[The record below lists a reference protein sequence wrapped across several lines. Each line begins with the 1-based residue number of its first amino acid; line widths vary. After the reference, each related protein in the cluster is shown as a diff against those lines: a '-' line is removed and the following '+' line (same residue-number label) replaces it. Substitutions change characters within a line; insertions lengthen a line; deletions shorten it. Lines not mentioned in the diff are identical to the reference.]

1 MKSRLIPALL
11 LLALLVF
18 WLFQQPV
25 TESALPSTASI
36 KQASPKPAAV
46 LSAPH
51 LQVLPPPIASFR
63 LWSDLF
69 FAAPLSERPAL
80 LVEGQ
85 AFAKEHTKEIAKLI
99 KVDPQAAIA
108 HAVPMVIRQRLPK
121 EIVGLLEERPR
132 LRGDYEVYGNVPL
145 PGQEDTTEPYTR
157 TVTGRDGRR
166 WNAYVYGKRQMQRT
180 MTNVSLNGV
189 SVARDMAVS
198 DSPIRVLEVG
208 EVPMAEGRQVVD
220 VCPVSGI
227 ETEVEK
233 TPEGAPP
240 AVTEETP
247 AFETPEQVI
256 YVCSGGHI
264 SQMSEQ
270 YLTDEEKAYW
280 ASLGTDLNSGAGSGP
295 AHGPVGNVPGG
306 WTTGHRTFLYIRAT
320 FPDNPVDPQNEQECY
335 DMLKQMNDYIVQ
347 TSYGRC
353 YFTYAVPP
361 LIVLPYPLAWYN
373 RYDADVGGGDYLIQT
388 HARQIARSMGYDNN
402 SFNLDAVRWS
412 GGPGSYGGS
421 ASVGG
426 RGMRMKTS
434 FAGTF
439 CHELG
444 HNLGVWH
451 ANFWRTT
458 PPSFTGPGNN
468 LEYGNLFDLMG
479 NSGSFGQYT
488 ASFKNTLSWMPQEQ
502 FWNVTSSGLYRIHQT
517 DDGIADP
524 SLRYALRIRRD
535 SERDYWAEFRL
546 RHPTNVGF
554 TNGLM
559 MTWDQ
564 WGLGGIGGSGGA
576 PLNGS
581 NRGAQL
587 LDMTPGSFGNGIT
600 DTRNDSALWVGRTF
614 SDPDFNIHFTPIAK
628 NTNTTP
634 PSMDVYVQVGDIP
647 GNNAPTLAINA
658 STTTAVTGASV
669 TLTATASDPDSDTLA
684 YAWVFGDGTY
694 SNDNSA
700 VQTKSWASTGYYQV
714 LCTASD
720 RKGKRTTRGLLITVG
735 APTTFTVS
743 GNITDPS
750 GQPLEGVYVAN
761 YAPSNNP
768 THGNSS
774 TFRGTWTDSAGNYTI
789 TGISAGSY
797 TITPTLYP
805 LTFGSS
811 GFTNPVT
818 VGPNLTAKSF
828 TSTSLPAITITYP
841 DPTANEASAPGPA
854 TIRLNRAGSTASA
867 VSVQIYNTNTGSATR
882 NTDYSLTPAP
892 AAATSPD
899 GGSGTSQY
907 IIPAGASFLDI
918 TLTPIN
924 DSSAEGIEYAS
935 LDFVNTAAGYIMA
948 GNPRAL
954 VPIIDDESSLPVVQ
968 ITPVDDNG
976 HEAGLDTIT
985 MKVQRNGATAAALT
999 VNLTYTGTATNVTD
1013 YAAPSSVSIPAGS
1026 TSATFTITPVNDAAI
1041 ETTET
1046 IIATLATNAA
1056 YLRDATAQ
1064 SVTSILNDDDMPTV
1078 TVATTD
1084 AVASES
1090 GSDKGLFTISRT
1102 GEVTT
1107 SLTVDY
1113 SVNGRAVL
1121 GTDYRRL
1128 DGRAVIPA
1136 GSTSI
1141 TVEIVPFDDI
1151 LDEGT
1156 QDVILQLRTAQN
1168 YVIGG
1173 TGTGTVN
1180 IADNDASQVY
1190 VELNTGT
1197 GLEPASSSA
1206 NGPVF
1211 QIARPA
1217 SGAAITVN
1225 YSITGTATS
1234 GSDFTALPGT
1244 ISFAAADT
1252 SRTIIVS
1259 MLADTLMEDAE
1270 SVTLTL
1276 LPGTGYTLMQ
1286 SQFSSMTAWI
1296 FDGDQEVVDVNV
1308 ADGTS
1313 ALTTHLGET
1322 SGSGE
1327 DFLISRRAVT
1337 AVPLVV
1343 NYSISGTA
1351 TSGADFTPLS
1361 GSATI
1366 PANATSVLVT
1376 VFPVNDSIP
1385 EGVETIIMT
1394 LTPASGTY
1402 GVRFGS
1408 ATMLLADNDNFPSGS
1423 VGFATAT
1430 ASTAENI
1437 GTYNLPVNIGGT
1449 PPGAVSVRY
1458 RVNGGTAAGNGI
1470 DFTLDEGVLNFAVGE
1485 SSKSIPISIN
1495 HDLLPEPDETIVL
1508 QLFNVTG
1515 ANLGT
1520 SAHTFTIIN
1529 NSMPEAFSDIATG
1542 VTSTGMTFNGRVMP
1556 GGLATTYWF
1565 EYGGT
1570 TAYGSTTPVQNLA
1583 AGSASVNVSAIVT
1596 GLTLTSYHFRLVAQ
1610 NSLGTTYGIDQFP
1623 GIISTPPIISEHPQD
1638 LAVNVGDPAEF
1649 TVFATGGGLSY
1660 QWQKGTTDI
1669 DGATAATY
1677 TIPVTTLL
1685 SAGDYRCVVTNAD
1698 GSANSNPATLLIITP
1713 PMITQ
1718 HPSPQSVMDGASAS
1732 FSVISSGLFLS
1743 YQWQKDGEDL
1753 PGKTESTL
1761 LFTDVDTSLIGQYRC
1776 VVSNSAGSDTSNAA
1790 SLLVDGPPTMI
1801 REPLGIAVKL
1811 GDPATFDL
1819 LAAGPGLTY
1828 QWQKEGSPNFV
1839 NIDGETNASFT
1850 IPAASEIHTGNYRC
1864 RVGNTHGIISSATV
1878 SLSVVAPPQILTPTA
1893 PASVTLNE
1901 KQPLNLSVT
1910 ASGLFLSYQWHLG
1923 GGPIL
1928 GATDSTYSVL
1938 SAEDANN
1945 GVYTC
1950 VVSNAAGEV
1959 TSPAVTVLVITPPVI
1974 TAEPEDV
1981 FVAQGQPATVTLAAS
1996 GPQLS
2001 YQWWHNGLPVNNAN
2015 ESSHSI
2021 PAMALAN
2028 IGVYY
2033 CKVTNSAGAAT
2044 TRSALVGIEGMPLI
2058 TRAPYSALIEAGS
2071 PLRLEVEAT
2080 GADLNYAWKQNG
2092 KLVGTGVFFEAWP
2105 VTAKHAGLY
2114 VAEVKNTLRTATTQ
2128 PVNVTTVS
2136 DMSPALD
2143 MTTLKWST
2151 TGPAFWRP
2159 VPGIQSKDGKDALST
2174 GNLPNGHFASLS
2186 TRVTGP
2192 LVLNWWQKISTELD
2206 SDYLRVLLDG
2216 AEVASTSGILD
2227 WQAASLTVPA
2237 GVHQI
2242 DFVYAKDSAGSGG
2255 SDRVWLDLMSTAPAS
2270 EPTGMAE
2277 NRLVGSGSTIPLD
2290 ASFTGPTPDGFQW
2303 RRNGSNVAG
2312 ATTAQWNLV
2321 NIQTSQAG
2329 TYDCVLTSM
2338 VNGIKMTRITPPV
2351 EIGVVEVLNSR
2362 HVVSAGTVL
2371 PLFAKAVGKNLSY
2384 QWRRSSSPMNGEI
2397 FSKVSLTLHQTSYSD
2412 DYVCAVTNAAGTVDA
2427 GIRRVDVFNRA
2438 PEITLVGDLDDAV
2451 LSGPYSFQVPVNPVP
2466 AFAPTGFKAIGLPK
2480 GLVIDKVTGLITG
2493 IPEVSSSTVFPV
2505 TITAFNSVNSDV
2517 AETNILVHGIGT
2529 KTGIFTGSLDRSAVF
2544 NQELGGRI
2552 DLVITSSGGFS
2563 GTLCL
2568 GALKH
2573 SFKSRIVTSSTN
2585 LAQATARFDVARGK
2599 DTPVRIDILL
2609 TEAGLMSGTLTLGA
2623 NSLAFD
2629 GWKVPW
2635 TKAAPAT
2642 AYVGVKAPVGSYNF
2656 TLPMP
2661 PEPALAD
2668 DSSPQ
2673 GTGFGTFIVAR
2684 DTGIATI
2691 SGRLPDDSTY
2701 TASSAVGNLGQMVVF
2716 TPIYAAPNLGSLQG
2730 RLDIAPVTNP
2740 DDNTL
2745 EGQISWWRP
2754 TFTAAAKQRHDP
2766 DGFEAPVVLEAYGA
2780 RYIAPVAPELV
2791 LGLTEAG
2798 PKTAILSFLHGGI
2811 GSSPP
2816 TPDITVTLGKASAV
2830 TYPISKPRKTTLSL
2844 VPAKGTFTGTFT
2856 LEDNDPLDLRP
2867 PPAVLKKLSRK
2878 VTFNGLLVLTADGWQ
2893 GVGSFQLPE
2902 LPDVTGET
2910 LATTPVHAGSVLLLP
2925 ESGTILE

>member
-1 MKSRLIPALL
+1 MKSRLILALL
-11 LLALLVF
+11 LLAIIVF
-18 WLFQQPV
+18 WLFQQTPTKPSV
-25 TESALPSTASI
+25 PSTASI
-36 KQASPKPAAV
+36 EQPVSKPAGV
-46 LSAPH
+46 LPVSNLSA
-51 LQVLPPPIASFR
+51 LPPAMATFR
-63 LWSDLF
+63 EWSDVF
-69 FAAPLSERPAL
+69 INAPLSEKPAL
-80 LVEGQ
+80 LAEGQ
-85 AFAKEHTKEIAKLI
+85 AFAKEHTKELAKLI
-99 KVDPQAAIA
+99 KTDPQAAIA
-108 HAVPMVIRQRLPK
+108 HAVPMVVRQKLPP

-145 PGQEDTTEPYTR
+145 PGQEGSTEPYTR
-157 TVTGRDGRR
+157 TVISSDGKR
-166 WNAYVYGKRQMQRT
+166 WNAYVYGKRQMQRS

-198 DSPIRVLEVG
+198 DSPVRVLEVG
-208 EVPMAEGRQVVD
+208 ELPLADGRQVVD

-227 ETEVEK
+227 ETEVAM
-233 TPEGAPP
+233 TQAGAPP
-240 AVTEETP
+240 PVTEETP

-264 SQMSEQ
+264 SQMAEQ

-295 AHGPVGNVPGG
+295 AHGPVGTVPGG

-517 DDGIADP
+517 DDDIADP

-628 NTNTTP
+628 NASTTP
-634 PSMDVYVQVGDIP
+634 PSMDVFVQVGNVP

-658 STTTAVTGASV
+658 STTTAVTGANV

-684 YAWVFGDGTY
+684 YSWVFGDGTY
-694 SNDNSA
+694 SVNNGA
-700 VQTKSWASTGYYQV
+700 VQTKSWASAGHYQV

-720 RKGKRTTRGLLITVG
+720 MKGKRTTRSVLITVG

-743 GNITDPS
+743 GSITDPS

-768 THGNSS
+768 NHGSS
-774 TFRGTWTDSAGNYTI
+774 GSFRGTWTDSAGNYTL

-805 LTFGSS
+805 LTFAVS
-811 GFTNPVT
+811 GFANPVT
-818 VGPNLTAKSF
+818 VGPNSTGKNF
-828 TSTSLPAITITYP
+828 TSTSLPAITISYP
-841 DPTANEASAPGPA
+841 DDTANEAAVPGPA
-854 TIRLNRAGSTASA
+854 TIRLNRAGSTTSA

-882 NTDYSLTPAP
+882 NTDYALTPAP
-892 AAATSPD
+892 ASATSPD

-918 TLTPIN
+918 TLTPVN
-924 DSSAEGIEYAS
+924 DGAAEGIEYAS
-935 LDFVNTAAGYIMA
+935 LDFVNTASGYIMA
-948 GNPRAL
+948 GNPRAV
-954 VPIIDDESSLPVVQ
+954 VPIIDDESSLPVVK
-968 ITPVDDNG
+968 ITSVDDSG
-976 HEAGLDTIT
+976 HEAGTDTLT
-985 MKVQRNGATAAALT
+985 MKLERTGVITAALN
-999 VNLTYTGTATNVTD
+999 VNLTYTGMATNVTD
-1013 YAAPSSVSIPAGS
+1013 YAAPASVTIPANSAS
-1026 TSATFTITPVNDAAI
+1026 TTFTLTPVNDTTI

-1056 YLRDATAQ
+1056 YLRDGTAQ

-1084 AVASES
+1084 AAAGEA
-1090 GSDKGLFTISRT
+1090 GSDKGLFTITRT

-1141 TVEIVPFDDI
+1141 TVEIVPFDDA
-1151 LDEGT
+1151 LDEGP

-1190 VELNTGT
+1190 VELNTGA
-1197 GLEPASSSA
+1197 GLEPASGST

-1211 QIARPA
+1211 QITRPA
-1217 SGAAITVN
+1217 SGSAITVN

-1234 GSDFTALPGT
+1234 GTDFTALPGT

-1259 MLADTLMEDAE
+1259 MLADTLMENAE

-1308 ADGTS
+1308 ADGSS
-1313 ALTTHLGET
+1313 ALTTHIAET
-1322 SGSGE
+1322 TSTGE
-1327 DFLISRRAVT
+1327 DFLISRRTSA
-1337 AVPLVV
+1337 AAPLTV
-1343 NYSISGTA
+1343 NYTISGTA

-1376 VFPVNDSIP
+1376 VFPVNDSIA
-1385 EGVETIIMT
+1385 EGVESIIMT

-1408 ATMLLADNDNFPSGS
+1408 ATMLMGDNDAFASGS

-1470 DFTLDEGVLNFAVGE
+1470 DFILDEGVLNYAVGE
-1485 SSKSIPISIN
+1485 SSKSIPIAIN

-1508 QLFNVTG
+1508 QLFNATG

-1520 SAHTFTIIN
+1520 SAHTLTLQN
-1529 NSMPEAFSDIATG
+1529 RSMPEAFSDIASG

-1583 AGSASVNVSAIVT
+1583 AGNTSVNVSAIVT
-1596 GLTLTSYHFRLVAQ
+1596 GLTLSSYHFRLVAQ

-1623 GIISTPPIISEHPQD
+1623 GIISTPPVISEHPQD

-1669 DGATAATY
+1669 GGATAATY

-1685 SAGDYRCVVTNAD
+1685 SAGNYRCVVTNAD
-1698 GSANSNPATLLIITP
+1698 GTANSNPAALLVISP

-1718 HPSPQSVMDGASAS
+1718 HPSPQNVVDGATVS
-1732 FSVISSGLFLS
+1732 FSVMSSGLFLS

-1761 LFTDVDTSLIGQYRC
+1761 LFTDVDTSLSGQYRC
-1776 VVSNSAGSDTSNAA
+1776 IVSNSAGSDTSNAA
-1790 SLLVDGPPTMI
+1790 ALFVDGPPTMT
-1801 REPLGIAVKL
+1801 REPVSIAVKL
-1811 GDPATFDL
+1811 GDPATFGL

-1839 NIDGETNASFT
+1839 NVDGATSASFT
-1850 IPAASEIHTGNYRC
+1850 IPAADVSHTGNYRC

-1878 SLSVVAPPQILTPTA
+1878 TLSVVAPPQILTPTA
-1893 PASVTLNE
+1893 PTSVTLNE

-1928 GATDSTYSVL
+1928 GATGSTYSVL
-1938 SAEDANN
+1938 SAEDSNN

-1950 VVSNAAGEV
+1950 VVSNAAGEA

-1974 TAEPEDV
+1974 TAEPEDT
-1981 FVAQGQPATVTLAAS
+1981 FVAQGQPVTLTFAAS
-1996 GPQLS
+1996 GPQLA
-2001 YQWWHNGLPVNNAN
+2001 YQWWHNGLPITNATN
-2015 ESSHSI
+2015 GSHNI
-2021 PAMALAN
+2021 AAMAIAN
-2028 IGVYY
+2028 IGVYH
-2033 CKVTNSAGAAT
+2033 CKVTNSAGTAT
-2044 TRSALVGIEGMPLI
+2044 TRYALVGIEGMPLV

-2080 GADLNYAWKQNG
+2080 GADLSYTWKQNG
-2092 KLVGTGVFFEAWP
+2092 KQVGTGAIFEAWP
-2105 VTAKHAGLY
+2105 ATSKHAGLY
-2114 VAEVKNTLRTATTQ
+2114 VAEVKNTLRTTTTQ
-2128 PVNVTTVS
+2128 PVNVTTVT

-2143 MTTLKWST
+2143 MATLKWST

-2159 VPGIQSKDGKDALST
+2159 APGIQAKDGKDALSS
-2174 GNLPNGHFASLS
+2174 GNLPHGHFASLS

-2192 LVLNWWQKISTELD
+2192 LVLNWWQKISTEQD
-2206 SDYLRVLLDG
+2206 SDYLRVMLDG
-2216 AEVASTSGILD
+2216 TEASSTSGIID

-2242 DFVYAKDSAGSGG
+2242 DFVYVKDGSGSGG
-2255 SDRVWLDLMSTAPAS
+2255 LDRVWLDLMSTSPAS
-2270 EPTGMAE
+2270 EPTGVAQ
-2277 NRLVGSGSTIPLD
+2277 NRLVGSGTTVALD
-2290 ASFTGPTPDGFQW
+2290 AAYTGPTPDSFQW
-2303 RRNGSNVAG
+2303 RRNGGPVAG
-2312 ATTAQWNLV
+2312 AISAHWDIV
-2321 NIQTSQAG
+2321 NVQTSHAG
-2329 TYDCVLTSM
+2329 TYDCILTSM
-2338 VNGIKMTRITPPV
+2338 VNGEKMTRLTPPV
-2351 EIGVVEVLNSR
+2351 EIGVVEVLHSR

-2371 PLFAKAVGKNLSY
+2371 PLIAKAVGKNLTY
-2384 QWRRSSSPMNGEI
+2384 QWRRSTGPLEASSKINI
-2397 FSKVSLTLHQTSYSD
+2397 TLHQTTYSD
-2412 DYVCAVTNAAGTVDA
+2412 DYICAVTNAAGTVDA
-2427 GIRRVDVFNRA
+2427 GIRRVDVFNRE
-2438 PEITLVGDLDDAV
+2438 PEITLDGDLDDAV
-2451 LSGPYSFQVPVNPVP
+2451 LSGPYRFQVPVNPIP
-2466 AFAPTGFKAIGLPK
+2466 AFAPTGFTAKGLPK

-2493 IPEVSSSTVFPV
+2493 IPEESSGTVFPI
-2505 TITAFNSVNSDV
+2505 TITAFNSVNSDTV
-2517 AETNILVHGIGT
+2517 ETSLFVHGLST
-2529 KTGIFTGSLDRSAVF
+2529 KTGIFTGPLGRNAAL
-2544 NQELGGRI
+2544 NQGLGGRI
-2552 DLVITSSGGFS
+2552 DLVITANGSFS
-2563 GTLCL
+2563 GTLSL

-2573 SFKSRIVTSSTN
+2573 SFKSRIVTATTN
-2585 LAQATARFDVARGK
+2585 LARATASFDVARGK
-2599 DTPVRIDILL
+2599 DTPVRVTLLL
-2609 TEAGLMSGTLTLGA
+2609 TDAGLMSGTLTLGT
-2623 NSLAFD
+2623 SILIFD

-2635 TKAAPAT
+2635 TKASPAT
-2642 AYVGVKAPVGSYNF
+2642 AFVGTQAPVGSYNF
-2656 TLPMP
+2656 ALPMP
-2661 PEPALAD
+2661 PAPALAD
-2668 DSSPQ
+2668 ASSPQ

-2684 DTGIATI
+2684 DTGITTI
-2691 SGRLPDDSTY
+2691 TGRLPDDSTY
-2701 TASSAVGNLGQMVVF
+2701 TASSAVGALGQMVVF
-2716 TPIYAAPNLGSLQG
+2716 TALYTSPNLGSLQG
-2730 RLDIAPVTNP
+2730 QLDIAPATNP

-2745 EGQISWWRP
+2745 EGRLSWWRP
-2754 TFTAAAKQRHDP
+2754 TFTAAAKQRLDP
-2766 DGFEAPVVLEAYGA
+2766 DGFEDAVVLEADGA

-2791 LGLTEAG
+2791 LGLAEAG
-2798 PKTAILSFLHGGI
+2798 PNTAALSFLHGGI
-2811 GSSPP
+2811 GSPPP
-2816 TPDITVTLGKASAV
+2816 TPDITITLGKGSAV
-2830 TYPISKPRKTTLSL
+2830 TYPALNPRKTTLSF
-2844 VPAKGTFTGTFT
+2844 VPAKGTFTGSFT

-2867 PPAVLKKLSRK
+2867 PPAVLKKLPRK
-2878 VTFNGLLVLTADGWQ
+2878 VTFNGLLMLTAEGWQ

-2910 LATTPVHAGSVLLLP
+2910 LTTTPVHAGSVLILP
-2925 ESGTILE
+2925 DTGTILE

>member
-1 MKSRLIPALL
+1 MKIRLSLAALL
-11 LLALLVF
+11 TAILAL
-18 WLFQQPV
+18 WLLNQQPSERPAPTTDV
-25 TESALPSTASI
+25 TEKAA
-36 KQASPKPAAV
+36 PKPAAV
-46 LSAPH
+46 AVAADLSA
-51 LQVLPPPIASFR
+51 LPPAMASFR
-63 LWSDLF
+63 EWSELYVK
-69 FAAPLSERPAL
+69 ANPSERPAL
-80 LVEGQ
+80 LEEGQ

-99 KVDPQAAIA
+99 KTDPQAAIA
-108 HAVPMVIRQRLPK
+108 NAVPMVVRQKLPK

-145 PGQEDTTEPYTR
+145 PGQEGSTEPYTR
-157 TVTGRDGRR
+157 TVTSRDGKR
-166 WNAYVYGKRQMQRT
+166 WNAYIYGKRLMQRS

-189 SVARDMAVS
+189 AVARDMAVS
-198 DSPIRVLEVG
+198 ESPVRVLEVG
-208 EVPMAEGRQVVD
+208 EVPELEGRKVVD

-227 ETEVEK
+227 ETEVE
-233 TPEGAPP
+233 TNAVGAPP

-264 SQMSEQ
+264 SQMAEQ
-270 YLTDEEKAYW
+270 YLTDEEKTYW

-295 AHGPVGNVPGG
+295 AHGPVGTVPGG

-361 LIVLPYPLAWYN
+361 LVVLPYPLAWYN
-373 RYDADVGGGDYLIQT
+373 RYDADVGGGDYLIQN

-434 FAGTF
+434 SAGTF

-479 NSGSFGQYT
+479 NSSSFGQYT
-488 ASFKNTLSWMPQEQ
+488 ASFKNELSWMPQEQ
-502 FWNVTSSGLYRIHQT
+502 FWNVTTSGLYRIHQT
-517 DDGIADP
+517 DDDIADP

-535 SERDYWAEFRL
+535 SERNYWAEFRL

-587 LDMTPGSFGNGIT
+587 LDMTPGSFGNGIS

-614 SDPDFNIHFTPIAK
+614 SDPDFNIHFTPISK
-628 NTNTTP
+628 NTGTTP
-634 PSMDVYVQVGDIP
+634 PSMDVYVQVGDLP
-647 GNNAPTLAINA
+647 GNNAPTLAVNA
-658 STTTAVTGASV
+658 STTTAVTGASI

-694 SNDNSA
+694 SINNSA
-700 VQTKSWASTGYYQV
+700 VQTKSWASAGHYQV

-720 RKGKRTTRGLLITVG
+720 MKGKRTTRSVMVTVG

-761 YAPSNNP
+761 YAPSNNA
-768 THGNSS
+768 THGNSGS
-774 TFRGTWTDSAGNYTI
+774 FRGTWTDSTGNYTL
-789 TGISAGSY
+789 TGISTGSY

-805 LTFGSS
+805 LVFTAS
-811 GFTNPVT
+811 GFTNPVA
-818 VGPNLTAKSF
+818 VGPNSTGKNF
-828 TSTSLPAITITYP
+828 TSTGLPAITITYP
-841 DPTANEASAPGPA
+841 DSTANEAAAPGTA
-854 TIRLNRAGSTASA
+854 TIRLNRAGSTAAA

-882 NTDYSLTPAP
+882 NTDYTLTPAP

-924 DSSAEGIEYAS
+924 DSTAEGIEYAS
-935 LDFVNTAAGYIMA
+935 LDFVNTAGGYIMA
-948 GNPRAL
+948 GNPRAV
-954 VPIIDDESSLPVVQ
+954 VPIIDDESSLPVVK
-968 ITPVDDNG
+968 ITSVDDSG
-976 HEAGLDTIT
+976 HEAGSDTLT
-985 MKVQRNGATAAALT
+985 MKLERNGATAAALT
-999 VNLTYTGTATNVTD
+999 VNINYTGTATNLTD
-1013 YAAPSSVSIPAGS
+1013 FTAPASVVIPAGS
-1026 TSATFTITPVNDAAI
+1026 SSATFTLTPVNDAAI

-1046 IIATLATNAA
+1046 IIATIATNAA
-1056 YLRDATAQ
+1056 YLRDSTAQ
-1064 SVTSILNDDDMPTV
+1064 SVTSILNDDDMPIV
-1078 TVATTD
+1078 TLATTD
-1084 AVASES
+1084 AAASET
-1090 GSDKGLFTISRT
+1090 GPDKGLFTISRS
-1102 GEVTT
+1102 GEMTT

-1113 SVNGRAVL
+1113 SVNGRAVM

-1128 DGRAVIPA
+1128 DGRTVIPA

-1141 TVEIVPFDDI
+1141 TVEIAPFDDT
-1151 LDEGT
+1151 LDEGL

-1173 TGTGTVN
+1173 SGTGTVT

-1197 GLEPASSSA
+1197 GLEPASGSA

-1211 QIARPA
+1211 QISRPA

-1225 YSITGTATS
+1225 YNITGTATS
-1234 GSDFTALPGT
+1234 GTDFTALPGT

-1286 SQFSSMTAWI
+1286 SQLSTMTGWI
-1296 FDGDQEVVDVNV
+1296 FDGDQQTVDVNV
-1308 ADGTS
+1308 ADGGT
-1313 ALTTHLGET
+1313 ALTTHLAE
-1322 SGSGE
+1322 SSSAGE
-1327 DFLISRRAVT
+1327 DFLISRRAST
-1337 AVPLVV
+1337 AAPLTV
-1343 NYSISGTA
+1343 NYTISGTA
-1351 TSGADFTPLS
+1351 TSGADFSPLS

-1376 VFPVNDSIP
+1376 VFPINDSIA
-1385 EGVETIIMT
+1385 EGVESIVMT
-1394 LTPASGTY
+1394 LTPVSGTY

-1408 ATMLLADNDNFPSGS
+1408 ATMLLADNDTFSSGS
-1423 VGFATAT
+1423 VGFGAAT
-1430 ASTAENI
+1430 ASTAENS
-1437 GTYNLPVNIGGT
+1437 GTYNLPVNITGT

-1470 DFTLDEGVLNFAVGE
+1470 DFTLAEGVLNFAVGE

-1495 HDLLPEPDETIVL
+1495 HDLMPEPDETIVL
-1508 QLFNVTG
+1508 QLFNATG

-1520 SAHTFTIIN
+1520 NAHTLTLLN
-1529 NSMPEAFSDIATG
+1529 RSMPEAFSDIATG

-1583 AGSASVNVSAIVT
+1583 AGNTSVNVSAIVT

-1610 NSLGTTYGIDQFP
+1610 NSVGTTYGIDQFP
-1623 GIISTPPIISEHPQD
+1623 GIISTPPFISEHPQD

-1677 TIPVTTLL
+1677 TIPVTTIL
-1685 SAGDYRCVVTNAD
+1685 SAGNYRCVVTNAD
-1698 GSANSNPATLLIITP
+1698 GTANSNPATLLIITP

-1718 HPSPQSVMDGASAS
+1718 HPSPQSVVDGASAS

-1776 VVSNSAGSDTSNAA
+1776 VVSNSAGSDTSNSAA
-1790 SLLVDGPPTMI
+1790 LLVDGPPTMI
-1801 REPLGIAVKL
+1801 REPASIAVKL

-1819 LAAGPGLTY
+1819 LAAGPGLSY
-1828 QWQKEGSPNFV
+1828 QWQKEGSPSFV
-1839 NIDGETNASFT
+1839 NINGATSTSFT
-1850 IPAASEIHTGNYRC
+1850 IPAADVSHTGNYRC
-1864 RVGNTHGIISSATV
+1864 RVSNSHGIISSATAT
-1878 SLSVVAPPQILTPTA
+1878 LSVVAPPQILTPAA
-1893 PASVTLNE
+1893 PISITLNE
-1901 KQPLNLSVT
+1901 KQPLNLAVT

-1938 SAEDANN
+1938 SAEEANN

-1950 VVSNAAGEV
+1950 VVTNAAGEA
-1959 TSPAVTVLVITPPVI
+1959 TSPPVTVLVITPPVI
-1974 TAEPEDV
+1974 TAEPEDT
-1981 FVAQGQPATVTLAAS
+1981 FVASGQPATLTFAVS
-1996 GPQLS
+1996 GPQLA
-2001 YQWWHNGLPVNNAN
+2001 YQWWHNGLPITNATN
-2015 ESSHSI
+2015 GSHSI
-2021 PAMALAN
+2021 AAMAIAN

-2033 CKVTNSAGAAT
+2033 CKVTNSAGTAT
-2044 TRSALVGIEGMPLI
+2044 TRYALVGIEGMPLV
-2058 TRAPYSALIEAGS
+2058 TRAPYSTLMEAGS
-2071 PLRLEVEAT
+2071 PLRLQVEAT
-2080 GADLNYAWKQNG
+2080 GADLSYVWKQNG
-2092 KLVGTGVFFEAWP
+2092 KQVGTGPVFEVWP
-2105 VTAKHAGLY
+2105 ASSKNAGLY
-2114 VAEVKNTLRTATTQ
+2114 TAEVKNTLRTTTTQ
-2128 PVNVTTVS
+2128 PVNVTTVT

-2159 VPGIQSKDGKDALST
+2159 VPGVQSKDGKDALSA
-2174 GNLPNGHFASLS
+2174 GNLPHGHFASLS

-2206 SDYLRVLLDG
+2206 SDYLRVMLDG
-2216 AEVASTSGILD
+2216 TEVSSTSGIID

-2237 GVHQI
+2237 GLHQI
-2242 DFVYAKDSAGSGG
+2242 DFIYIKDGAGSAGL
-2255 SDRVWLDLMSTAPAS
+2255 DRVWLDTMSTAPAS
-2270 EPTGMAE
+2270 EPTGVAE
-2277 NRLVGSGSTIPLD
+2277 NRLVGSGTTVALD
-2290 ASFTGPTPDGFQW
+2290 AAYTGPAPDSFQW
-2303 RRNGSNVAG
+2303 RRNGGPVSG
-2312 ATTAQWNLV
+2312 ATTAHWDIV
-2321 NIQTSQAG
+2321 NIQTSHAG

-2338 VNGIKMTRITPPV
+2338 VNGIKMTRVTPPV
-2351 EIGVVEVLNSR
+2351 EIGVVEVLHTR
-2362 HVVSAGTVL
+2362 HVVPASTVQ
-2371 PLFAKAVGKNLSY
+2371 PLVARAVGKNLSY
-2384 QWRRSSSPMNGEI
+2384 QWRRASTPIPGET
-2397 FSKVSLTLHQTSYSD
+2397 FNKVSITLHQTSYSD
-2412 DYVCAVTNAAGTVDA
+2412 DYICAVTNPAGTVDA
-2427 GIRRVDVFNRA
+2427 GIRRIDVFNRA
-2438 PEITLVGDLDDAV
+2438 PEITLTGDLDDAV
-2451 LSGPYSFQVPVNPVP
+2451 LSGPYRFQVPVNPVP
-2466 AFAPTGFKAIGLPK
+2466 AYAPTGFTAKGLPK

-2493 IPEVSSSTVFPV
+2493 IPEEAPATVIPV
-2505 TITAFNSVNSDV
+2505 TITAFNSVNSDTV
-2517 AETNILVHGIGT
+2517 ETNLFVHGLGT
-2529 KTGIFTGSLDRSAVF
+2529 KSGIFTAPLGRNAAL
-2544 NQELGGRI
+2544 NQGLGGRI
-2552 DLVITSSGGFS
+2552 DLVITANGSFS

-2573 SFKSRIVTSSTN
+2573 SFKSRIITATPN
-2585 LAQATARFDVARGK
+2585 LTQATASFVVARGK
-2599 DTPVRIDILL
+2599 APPVRVELLL
-2609 TEAGLMSGTLTLGA
+2609 TDAGLMTGTVALGA
-2623 NSLAFD
+2623 DSLAFD

-2635 TKAAPAT
+2635 TKTAPAT
-2642 AYVGVKAPVGSYNF
+2642 AYVGTKAPLGSYNF
-2656 TLPMP
+2656 ALPMP
-2661 PEPALAD
+2661 PEPALSDA
-2668 DSSPQ
+2668 SSPQ
-2673 GTGFGTFIVAR
+2673 GTGFGTFIVTR
-2684 DTGIATI
+2684 DTGATTI
-2691 SGRLPDDSTY
+2691 TGRLPDDSSY
-2701 TASSAVGNLGQMVVF
+2701 TASSAVGALGQMVVF

-2730 RLDIAPVTNP
+2730 RLDIAPATNP

-2745 EGQISWWRP
+2745 DGQISWWRP
-2754 TFTAAAKQRHDP
+2754 TFTAAAKQRLDP
-2766 DGFEAPVVLEAYGA
+2766 DGFEAPVVLEANGA

-2791 LGLTEAG
+2791 LGLAEAG
-2798 PKTAILSFLHGGI
+2798 PKTADLSFLHGGI
-2811 GSSPP
+2811 GSAPP
-2816 TPDITVTLGKASAV
+2816 APDISLTLGKGSSV
-2830 TYPISKPRKTTLSL
+2830 TYPALNPRKATLSFI
-2844 VPAKGTFTGTFT
+2844 PAKGTFTGTFT
-2856 LEDNDPLDLRP
+2856 LEDTDPLDLRP
-2867 PPAVLKKLSRK
+2867 PPAVLKKITRK
-2878 VTFNGLLVLTADGWQ
+2878 VTFNGLLVLTAAGWQ

-2902 LPDVTGET
+2902 LPDATGET
-2910 LATTPVHAGSVLLLP
+2910 LTTTPAHAGAIQIIPTASP
-2925 ESGTILE
+2925 